1 LRRRPTNSNADKWRD
16 RIEEIMRIV
25 LGVDDSSFSQE
36 AVHSVMEQFRPKGTE
51 VQVVHAIEPIS
62 AYFSAEWF
70 PHFVPRV
77 EAVEQD
83 RLKQAGALVEKVCA
97 KLRKA
102 GFRTSQVI
110 VRGDARAALLDRAG
124 EWKPDLIVVG
134 SHGLKGLNR
143 LLMGS
148 VSEAV
153 VRHAACSVQVV
164 RVRRNA
170 RLGRPKPRTGR
181 HNAAGSRRR

>member
-1 LRRRPTNSNADKWRD
+1 MK
-16 RIEEIMRIV
+16 IM
-25 LGVDDSSFSQE
+25 LGVDESSFSQQT
-36 AVHSVMEQFRPKGTE
+36 VQSVIDEFRPKGIE

-70 PHFVPRV
+70 PHFVPQV
-77 EAVEQD
+77 ERIEKD
-83 RLKQAGALVEKVCA
+83 RLKQASTLVERACA

-102 GFRTSQVI
+102 GFRSSKAI
-110 VRGDARAALLDRAG
+110 LRGDPKAALLDRAA

-148 VSEAV
+148 VSDAI

-164 RVRRNA
+164 RSQPPSKRGTKSSRTHA
-170 RLGRPKPRTGR
+170 RKTAR
-181 HNAAGSRRR
+181 SRRR

>member
-1 LRRRPTNSNADKWRD
+1 
-16 RIEEIMRIV
+16 MRI
-25 LGVDDSSFSQE
+25 GVPKEIKIHEYRVGLVPSSVRE
-36 AVHSVMEQFRPKGTE
+36 LIHSGN
-51 VQVVHAIEPIS
+51 QVFIE
-62 AYFSAEWF
+62 
-70 PHFVPRV
+70 
-77 EAVEQD
+77 
-83 RLKQAGALVEKVCA
+83 KA

-102 GFRTSQVI
+102 GFRTSQAI

-164 RVRRNA
+164 RVQRNA
-170 RLGRPKPRTGR
+170 RPGRPKPRTGR
-181 HNAAGSRRR
+181 HKAARPRRG

>member
-1 LRRRPTNSNADKWRD
+1 MKIT
-16 RIEEIMRIV
+16 
-25 LGVDDSSFSQE
+25 LGVDDSRFSQE
-36 AVHSVMEQFRPKGTE
+36 AVQSVIEQFRPRGTE
-51 VQVVHAIEPIS
+51 VQVVHVIEPIS

-70 PHFVPRV
+70 PHFVPHV
-77 EAVEQD
+77 EKVEQD

-102 GFRTSQVI
+102 GFRTSPAI
-110 VRGDARAALLDRAG
+110 LRGDARAALLNRAG

-153 VRHAACSVQVV
+153 IRHAACSVQIV
-164 RVRRNA
+164 RVQA
-170 RLGRPKPRTGR
+170 AAKPG
-181 HNAAGSRRR
+181 RRRSRAHGPKARSARPVR